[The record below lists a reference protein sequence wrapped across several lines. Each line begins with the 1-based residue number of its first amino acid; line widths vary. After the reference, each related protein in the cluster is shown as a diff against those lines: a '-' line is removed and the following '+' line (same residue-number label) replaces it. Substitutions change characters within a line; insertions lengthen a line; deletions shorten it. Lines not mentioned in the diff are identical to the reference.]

1 MTSPSLKLVSSNNY
15 HIPVSEKLQEIL
27 IFVDFF
33 CVWKIDDHVRE
44 QLNTGEWCTWMFFS
58 VLYAGCIYFMLPS
71 QVVKLRKYYFER
83 ELVAAVRWCLFCAA
97 TRYCTLCYACALVW
111 VCTYTGTF
119 KAEWEVPAR
128 IRNFSILSS
137 VPTVGYCFRLVFLP
151 KRDTFCSRN
160 SSWVFLSQR
169 EVGWKK

>member
-1 MTSPSLKLVSSNNY
+1 M
-15 HIPVSEKLQEIL
+15 
-27 IFVDFF
+27 
-33 CVWKIDDHVRE
+33 WKIDDHVRE

-58 VLYAGCIYFMLPS
+58 VLYARCIYFMLPS

-83 ELVAAVRWCLFCAA
+83 ELDAAVRWCLFCARRPVIVHFV
-97 TRYCTLCYACALVW
+97 THVLYFGCVR
-111 VCTYTGTF
+111 TF

-137 VPTVGYCFRLVFLP
+137 VPTVGYCFRLVYLP
-151 KRDTFCSRN
+151 NRDAFCSRN

-169 EVGWKK
+169 NKIHTRWKPSMGSMSWRTL